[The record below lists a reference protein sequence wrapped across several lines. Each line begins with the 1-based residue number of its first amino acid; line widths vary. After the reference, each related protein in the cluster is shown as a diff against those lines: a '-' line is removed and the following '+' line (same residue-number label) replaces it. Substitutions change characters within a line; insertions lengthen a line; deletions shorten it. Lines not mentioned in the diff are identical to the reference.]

1 MAVHL
6 AVAATTYF
14 IRWRKNNLDVN
25 RPVSFFFLIS
35 CLFLS
40 YRLSS
45 LIHLYLHLHPCHYL
59 YLSPIMLP
67 ISYLLLYED
76 RTLSSFCFSFLCFHI
91 FISISINLVSF
102 LVFLISPFPIY
113 HLIFF
118 LLFFLFVHERC
129 NSFDTHTPSHPCAY
143 SHYSLSSRRDN
154 DLDTKFRRF
163 TTIYP
168 NIYRDDTS
176 RTPSKPRGKFGFKP
190 TFHHM
195 YAGQTQFPL
204 SHNHQLDHFNTS
216 PTRTTTPCTIHQKYR
231 HSRPT

>member
-76 RTLSSFCFSFLCFHI
+76 RTLSSFFFLFSLFPYIYIYIHQPRFLPCIPH
-91 FISISINLVSF
+91 L
-102 LVFLISPFPIY
+102 PIP
-113 HLIFF
+113 HLPSHFF

-176 RTPSKPRGKFGFKP
+176 RTPS
-190 TFHHM
+190 
-195 YAGQTQFPL
+195 QTTRKIRVQTDIPP
-204 SHNHQLDHFNTS
+204 HVCWTNTIS
-216 PTRTTTPCTIHQKYR
+216 AF
-231 HSRPT
+231 S